1 MPIRFFHGDVWKKN
15 TYIHTFANNLS
26 LWFKHCAYFKK
37 VPYAWH
43 GGKFFSFKNWKNV
56 LGKKLIKIKH

>member
-1 MPIRFFHGDVWKKN
+1 MPLCFFMEVWKKN
-15 TYIHTFANNLS
+15 TYIHLQITCHYGLNIVLI
-26 LWFKHCAYFKK
+26 FKK

-56 LGKKLIKIKH
+56 LGKK